1 MPAYY
6 MQWYQEEIKRLTQ
19 LPVTADARPKV
30 VFYGSS
36 TFTGWVGLAQAFP
49 QVQAVNLGFGG
60 SALAASAC
68 FFEHI
73 VPR

>member
-1 MPAYY
+1 
-6 MQWYQEEIKRLTQ
+6 MQWYQEEIERLAQ
-19 LPVTADARPKV
+19 LLATAEARPKV
-30 VFYGSS
+30 VFYGNS
-36 TFTGWVGLAQAFP
+36 TFTRWVGLAQAFP

-60 SALAASAC
+60 SALAASAW